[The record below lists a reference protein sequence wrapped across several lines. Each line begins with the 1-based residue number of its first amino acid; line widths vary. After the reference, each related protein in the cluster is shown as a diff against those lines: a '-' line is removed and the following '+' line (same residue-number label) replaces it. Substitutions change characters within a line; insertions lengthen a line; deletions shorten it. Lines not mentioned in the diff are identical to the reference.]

1 MAPRGAGGRRR
12 RRRCRSSML
21 WEGEH
26 PWGPLRSGGRGEEES
41 GNADQLAV
49 PHSGSSWFPSEGRRR
64 ALQGGSPFRTGSFSS
79 LADAFIEWRFL
90 EWGLSRAFCSGAFDV
105 PERGLRP
112 SRAGASSGVV
122 ARLFDR
128 APLRSLAD
136 VPRVGSRS
144 AASRS
149 LGFHAFR
156 GTSGAFRCLGREA
169 FERSEGGVDA
179 GLRLFGSSVTSG
191 TIRRAP
197 RPPAPSAALR
207 LHGPR
212 LSLLFRHVAW
222 LHEAAAEGCPEDDP
236 RGWGAAS

>member
-1 MAPRGAGGRRR
+1 
-12 RRRCRSSML
+12 ML

-169 FERSEGGVDA
+169 FERSEGGSTPA
-179 GLRLFGSSVTSG
+179 SACS
-191 TIRRAP
+191 AP
-197 RPPAPSAALR
+197 ASPAAPSDGPPAPQRHQQLFVCTDLGFLSSFDMLPGFTKPLQKAALKMTPEVGG
-207 LHGPR
+207 LPR
-212 LSLLFRHVAW
+212 SRRRNV
-222 LHEAAAEGCPEDDP
+222 
-236 RGWGAAS
+236 